1 MGLKV
6 HDVVTVLARGSQT
19 ELPAVE
25 RGVQA
30 VTEIGLIHR
39 SLFLSLFRLPV
50 GADDGSSIK
59 RAPAPLPSL
68 QLRSQGQL
76 EQPAHSLRA
85 DAALSNAGFWTF
97 RPNHY
102 PLSTGDS
109 GRP

>member
-1 MGLKV
+1 MGFKV
-6 HDVVTVLARGSQT
+6 HDVVAVLARGSQT
-19 ELPAVE
+19 ELPAFE

-39 SLFLSLFRLPV
+39 SLLHSLFRLPV
-50 GADDGSSIK
+50 GADDGAGIK
-59 RAPAPLPSL
+59 RAPAPLQSF
-68 QLRSQGQL
+68 QLLAKGQL

-85 DAALSNAGFWTF
+85 DAALSNARFWTF

-109 GRP
+109 ARP